1 MLTARRRDGHAG
13 TKRARGDWT
22 SIPIHPFLVA
32 AYPIVFL
39 FAANA
44 DEQVTLDP
52 LWTPLALALGATAV
66 ILVALALLLRDW
78 LRAALLT
85 TVALIGFFGYGH
97 AWNAAST
104 VLTSQWPLIIAWGL
118 LVVIGFVA
126 AWRAGPIK
134 VPVTRALN
142 LVAALA
148 LILNGGGMAGDDGRA
163 RLGQCDHAGSARSSW
178 RRRIRTTFLTSTTSS
193 STDTPG
199 RPRSGRRT
207 DSTTSRSSPRSR
219 SAGSTCRGT
228 PTRTTSRRRSPW
240 LTR

>member
-13 TKRARGDWT
+13 RKRARGDWT

-66 ILVALALLLRDW
+66 ILVALALLLHDW

-97 AWNAAST
+97 AWNAASK
-104 VLTSQWPLIIAWGL
+104 VADQPMAADHRVGAAGL
-118 LVVIGFVA
+118 DRLRGRLA
-126 AWRAGPIK
+126 RRPNQGPGHTRPEPRRRARSHPQRRRDG
-134 VPVTRALN
+134 R
-142 LVAALA
+142 
-148 LILNGGGMAGDDGRA
+148 DDGRA
-163 RLGQCDHAGSARSSW
+163 EGRSVRPAGSARSSW
-178 RRRIRTTFLTSTTSS
+178 RRRIRTTCRTSTTSS
-193 STDTPG
+193 LTDTRG
-199 RPRSGRRT
+199 RPRSRRRT
-207 DSTTSRSSPRSR
+207 IRQRAVPHRARGARVRRAAPRPRELHQDAALS
-219 SAGSTCRGT
+219 G
-228 PTRTTSRRRSPW
+228 
-240 LTR
+240 

>member
-1 MLTARRRDGHAG
+1 MPARS
-13 TKRARGDWT
+13 ARGGDWT

-66 ILVALALLLRDW
+66 VLVALALLLRDW

-134 VPVTRALN
+134 VPVTRAPEPRRR
-142 LVAALA
+142 ARPDPQRRRH
-148 LILNGGGMAGDDGRA
+148 GRHDGRA
-163 RLGQCDHAGSARSSW
+163 RFGQRDQRGQPRSSW
-178 RRRIRTTFLTSTTSS
+178 RRPIRRTCRTSTTSS

-199 RPRSGRRT
+199 RPRSRRRT
-207 DSTTSRSSPRSR
+207 DSTTSRS
-219 SAGSTCRGT
+219 
-228 PTRTTSRRRSPW
+228 
-240 LTR
+240 